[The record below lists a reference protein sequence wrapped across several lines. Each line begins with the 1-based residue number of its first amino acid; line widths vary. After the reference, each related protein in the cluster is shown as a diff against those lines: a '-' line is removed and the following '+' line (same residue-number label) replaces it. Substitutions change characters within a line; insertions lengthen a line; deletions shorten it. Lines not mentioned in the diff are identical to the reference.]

1 MAYAGLKA
9 VLAITAL
16 ATQSALPFLSGA
28 HAARHELNS
37 AGLSP

>member
-16 ATQSALPFLSGA
+16 ETQSALPVLSAA

-37 AGLSP
+37 RA